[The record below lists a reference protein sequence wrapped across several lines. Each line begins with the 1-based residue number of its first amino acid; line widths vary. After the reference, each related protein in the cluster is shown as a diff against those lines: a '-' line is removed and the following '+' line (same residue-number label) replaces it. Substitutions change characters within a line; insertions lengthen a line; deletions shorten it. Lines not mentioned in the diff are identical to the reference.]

1 MKSTLSLLLICGGA
15 LLLGCGKADL
25 PRGSVTGQVT
35 IGGQPLQAGR
45 VIFTPIAPTQGP
57 ATSVVVEAGRYELPE
72 RRGPIIGQHR
82 VEVEAELDLGY
93 AIDDEAAYA
102 LNAHKPKPAN
112 PIPPEYGRQSKLVAT
127 IEADKSN
134 QFDILIPA
142 ARR

>member
-1 MKSTLSLLLICGGA
+1 MKSTLSLLLVGACA

-45 VIFTPIAPTQGP
+45 VIFTPIAPTHGP
-57 ATSVVVEAGRYELPE
+57 ATSVRVEAGRYELPE
-72 RRGPIIGQHR
+72 QRGPIIGQHR

-127 IEADKSN
+127 IEADQPN
-134 QFDILIPA
+134 QFDIVIPA